1 MYPMIFF
8 HPVIKN
14 LVWGSEH
21 WTISAHAH
29 GDAQIK
35 AGPHAGT
42 PLSRLWDENP
52 ALFGRGATPG
62 KHPFPLLVKIID
74 AKTDLSIQV
83 HPDDTYAAAHENG
96 SLGKTECW
104 YILDAAPGS
113 FLVLGHDTRDKK
125 ELREAIE
132 TGRFMERAHKVHV
145 GRGDFIQIEPGS
157 VHAIGGGIRLLE
169 IQQASDI
176 TYRLYDYGR
185 LENGKPR
192 PLHLDKALDVITF
205 PAWDISQMIT
215 PAAPR
220 PANAMHKLIDC
231 AYYRVWELPVC
242 DAVQIKQDY
251 AFMIV
256 CVVEGQGSVC
266 GRPIA
271 SGDHFILSQDFG
283 AADFRGN
290 MRLIIAA

>member
-1 MYPMIFF
+1 MIFF

-14 LVWGSEH
+14 LVWGSED

-29 GDAQIK
+29 GDVQIK
-35 AGPHAGT
+35 TGPHAGMT
-42 PLSRLWDENP
+42 LSRLWEENP
-52 ALFGRGATPG
+52 ALFGRSAAVAGQ
-62 KHPFPLLVKIID
+62 PFPLLVKIID

-83 HPDDTYAAAHENG
+83 HPDDAYAAAHENG

-104 YILDAAPGS
+104 YILDAQPGS
-113 FLVLGHDTRDKK
+113 FLVLGHDTKDKNA
-125 ELREAIE
+125 LREAID
-132 TGRFMERAHKVHV
+132 TGCFMERAQKVQV

-192 PLHLDKALDVITF
+192 PLHLDKALDVISF
-205 PAWDISQMIT
+205 PAQDISQMIT

-220 PANAMHKLIDC
+220 PVNTMHRLIDC

-256 CVVEGQGSVC
+256 CVVEGQGTVS
-266 GRPIA
+266 GRAIA
-271 SGDHFILSQDFG
+271 SGDHFILPQDFG
-283 AADFRGN
+283 TADFAGN
-290 MRLIIAA
+290 MRLIIAALP